1 MRRTTIIGIT
11 LTANLLEDALLLDN
25 FVSSLLMLSN
35 LAVFTV
41 NVFKIKIGQSLM
53 MMFLSHQFR
62 RLL

>member
-11 LTANLLEDALLLDN
+11 LTATLLEDALLLDN

-41 NVFKIKIGQSLM
+41 NVFKIKIGKSLM